1 MNIFGDLKALE
12 TIKMKSRP
20 LYEKAWSKF
29 RDFFPCSLEF
39 DTRIPSEEEFS
50 TYFRFLRQDKGFST
64 STLWT
69 TYSMLNSVCKGK
81 YSKSLQQYPRLQSII
96 KAFDVDVKK
105 KAHIFTKEEI
115 GEFVRNETLSGP
127 YWLVRKA
134 LVIIAFFGVIRHTE
148 VMSLVLEKI
157 SIGQEGV
164 YVVHERA
171 KQRSDQ
177 QSSRLYSI

>member
-1 MNIFGDLKALE
+1 
-12 TIKMKSRP
+12 MKSQP

-39 DTRIPSEEEFS
+39 DTRMPSEEQFS
-50 TYFRFLRQDKGFST
+50 TYFRFLRPDKGFST

-69 TYSMLNSVCKGK
+69 TYSILNSVCKGK
-81 YSKSLQQYPRLQSII
+81 YSKSLQQYPSIWCRCE
-96 KAFDVDVKK
+96 KEGTHFY
-105 KAHIFTKEEI
+105 KEEI
-115 GEFVRNETLSGP
+115 GEFDKTETFSGP
-127 YWLVRKA
+127 YWLVWKL
-134 LVIIAFFGVIRHTE
+134 LVIIAFFGELRHTE

-157 SIGQEGV
+157 GIGQEEV
-164 YVVHERA
+164 YVVHGRA